1 MSKVVTLSCLKA
13 NDKIYT
19 YSIWIQVQ
27 FSPQIFDSGSVLVPS
42 PKSSGVV
49 EEKQGMHRVR
59 SQCEKFYQLLPV
71 AHKNRSTLSPGL
83 TLVLA
88 MFSVINNEFIV
99 LRIQNQMPSTE
110 ADLMARLSFY
120 S

>member
-1 MSKVVTLSCLKA
+1 MDTGAIL
-13 NDKIYT
+13 
-19 YSIWIQVQ
+19 
-27 FSPQIFDSGSVLVPS
+27 PQIFDSGSVLVPS
-42 PKSSGVV
+42 PRSSGVV

-59 SQCEKFYQLLPV
+59 SQCEKFCQLFPV

-88 MFSVINNEFIV
+88 TFSVINNEFIV
-99 LRIQNQMPSTE
+99 LRIQKQMPSTE